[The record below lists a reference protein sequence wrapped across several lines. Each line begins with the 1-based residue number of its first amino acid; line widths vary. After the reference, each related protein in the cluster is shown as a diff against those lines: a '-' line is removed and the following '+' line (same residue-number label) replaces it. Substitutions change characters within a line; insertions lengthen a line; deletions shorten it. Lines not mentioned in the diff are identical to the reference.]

1 MKVNSIYAKNLASDY
16 TASYASYVATSRS
29 VPQLTDGLKP
39 VHRRCINSADDLKL
53 YHDRKFLKVA
63 KLEGQVMGDYHP
75 HGGASPVILA
85 QPFKIRYPLF
95 DGQGNFGSPDSP
107 DSVAASRYI
116 ECRLTKFCEDFYLS
130 SSDYADREDNYD
142 GRLKEVVRYYPP
154 IPGSLL
160 TGASGIAVGLST
172 NIPPHTISDVCKSL
186 LSYIRYPNSESYINC
201 LMPDT
206 CEESIILTP
215 RSEIAKLYKTGE
227 GSIQYKAK
235 THYESIEGKLALV
248 VDAFPPDY
256 SKKRIMT
263 SSILEAVES
272 GNLELRNESKEG
284 IRYVFLSQDKDILAS
299 VEDRLVNSS
308 GYRLYI
314 EHDNKIKLY
323 KLSEIYD
330 DFLTARKAY
339 VIKKY
344 TDLIKKN
351 EYELEFI
358 RVLLEL
364 KRDRDYIKSMFD
376 KSPKDVVKDII
387 KRYNTS
393 QDIASKVIASSLS
406 SLMKDNMDKLLSKSK
421 ELEKDNKIYLEYVN
435 NPITKIV
442 LDIKELQSAYKNE
455 KRNATHIDDIKSSIE
470 FSYQGNTIVAHPS
483 DIYYIATHDNH
494 YEQTN
499 AAELATLNLKDK
511 IVVSADYDYYVFY
524 DENGLIAVTKDTMS
538 RLDNKF
544 RSTRLSGI
552 LGVNNLS
559 DVRYTLDEKKIFS
572 LGEWALRTRLSYIK
586 QTESGNLRIYQG
598 VL

>member
-16 TASYASYVATSRS
+16 TASYAKYVATSRAIVS
-29 VPQLTDGLKP
+29 LVDGLKP
-39 VHRRCINSADDLKL
+39 VHRRCIDTANDLKM

-63 KLEGQVMGDYHP
+63 KLEGQVMGDRHP

-215 RSEIAKLYKTGE
+215 KSEIAKLYKTGE

-339 VIKKY
+339 VVKKY

-358 RVLLEL
+358 KVLLEL

-455 KRNATHIDDIKSSIE
+455 KRNATHIDDIKSNIE
-470 FSYQGNTIVAHPS
+470 FSYQGNNIVAHPS

-499 AAELATLNLKDK
+499 AAELTTLNLQDK